1 MKNFFKILI
10 LSLLFLSTAFGAKI
24 PQDTIIVGI
33 EAETPRINPLYD
45 EDHDPTLSLV
55 FSGLTNHDENS
66 NLVPELATSWKVSED
81 GKVYE
86 FVLREDVLW
95 HDGVKFSPEDVKFTI
110 EAAKDEKLNA
120 PAISNYEMVKSVEV
134 TGPNSVKITLSE
146 PFPPF
151 LDTLSF
157 GMLPKHILEGKDIN
171 SDEFNNKPVGTGAY
185 KVTEW
190 KKGEYIKFVA
200 NDKFYKGAPK
210 TKNIFLKVLADA
222 NIRLLQLKSGEID
235 AALIDPSGVK
245 SVEKS
250 KTLKVLR
257 FASADYRALMFNMN
271 DELFK
276 DKNVR
281 KAINYAV
288 DKSSFVNVLL
298 HGYGFEAHNPIQT
311 SWANSDDKEL
321 MFKYD
326 PKKADELL
334 KQSGWS
340 KNKKGFYEK
349 DGKTLGFEILA
360 FNTDPFRVSLAKA
373 LSSELVKFGID
384 AKAYGKPKTAFE
396 ISKVQSFVIGWGSP
410 FDPDFHTYRIFGS
423 FADVDKNENGWNYSH
438 YSDENVDKALKSARS
453 TQNMDERKKFYKEFL
468 KAIHDNPPFVFI
480 AYLDFPLVYNNE
492 ISGIKTR
499 NLGHHGAGFLWN
511 IHEWQKQ
518 VK

>member
-1 MKNFFKILI
+1 
-10 LSLLFLSTAFGAKI
+10 
-24 PQDTIIVGI
+24 
-33 EAETPRINPLYD
+33 
-45 EDHDPTLSLV
+45 
-55 FSGLTNHDENS
+55 
-66 NLVPELATSWKVSED
+66 
-81 GKVYE
+81 
-86 FVLREDVLW
+86 
-95 HDGVKFSPEDVKFTI
+95 
-110 EAAKDEKLNA
+110 
-120 PAISNYEMVKSVEV
+120 
-134 TGPNSVKITLSE
+134 
-146 PFPPF
+146 
-151 LDTLSF
+151 
-157 GMLPKHILEGKDIN
+157 
-171 SDEFNNKPVGTGAY
+171 
-185 KVTEW
+185 
-190 KKGEYIKFVA
+190 
-200 NDKFYKGAPK
+200 
-210 TKNIFLKVLADA
+210 
-222 NIRLLQLKSGEID
+222 
-235 AALIDPSGVK
+235 
-245 SVEKS
+245 
-250 KTLKVLR
+250 
-257 FASADYRALMFNMN
+257 MFNMN

-321 MFKYD
+321 MFAYD

-349 DGKTLGFEILA
+349 GGKTLGFEILA

-410 FDPDFHTYRIFGS
+410 FDPDFHTYRIFGG

-468 KAIHDNPPFVFI
+468 KAIHDNPPFVFM

>member
-55 FSGLTNHDENS
+55 FSGLTTHDENS

-95 HDGVKFSPEDVKFTI
+95 HDGVKFGPEDVKFTI

-134 TGPNSVKITLSE
+134 TSPNSVKITLSE

-171 SDEFNNKPVGTGAY
+171 SDEFNNKPIGTGAY

-298 HGYGFEAHNPIQT
+298 HGYGFEAHNPIQI
-311 SWANSDDKEL
+311 SWANSDDKGL

-349 DGKTLGFEILA
+349 DGKILGFEILA
-360 FNTDPFRVSLAKA
+360 FNTDPLRVSLAKA